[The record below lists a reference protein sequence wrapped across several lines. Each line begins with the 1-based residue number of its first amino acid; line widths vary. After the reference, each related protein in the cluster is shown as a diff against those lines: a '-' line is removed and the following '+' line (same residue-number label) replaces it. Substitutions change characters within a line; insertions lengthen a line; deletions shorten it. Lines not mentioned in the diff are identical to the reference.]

1 MLLFLNKS
9 IFLNFYFVASNIAAA
24 LIQEPFVQL
33 PMSRWFEFSI
43 ILFSLGLCGIFFNNH
58 NFLTVLLNIEVMLLG
73 AGLLYIGFSVF
84 FFEPK
89 GQMYALIILVLAA
102 AESCLG
108 LSLLVSLFRSRKSI
122 IQLELTHLS
131 G

>member
-1 MLLFLNKS
+1 MLLFFSKLIILDFES
-9 IFLNFYFVASNIAAA
+9 INHTVLKQISFL
-24 LIQEPFVQL
+24 FVQL
-33 PMSRWFEFSI
+33 PMCYWFEFSI
-43 ILFSLGLCGIFFNNH
+43 FLFSLGLCGIFFNNH

-73 AGLLYIGFSVF
+73 VGLLYIGFSVF

-108 LSLLVSLFRSRKSI
+108 LSLLVSLFRSRRSI
-122 IQLELTHLS
+122 TQLELTHLS
-131 G
+131 N

>member
-1 MLLFLNKS
+1 VFC
-9 IFLNFYFVASNIAAA
+9 
-24 LIQEPFVQL
+24 
-33 PMSRWFEFSI
+33 I

-73 AGLLYIGFSVF
+73 IGLLYIGFSVF

-89 GQMYALIILVLAA
+89 GQLYALIILVLAA

-108 LSLLVSLFRSRKSI
+108 LSLLVSLFRSRGSVI
-122 IQLELTHLS
+122 HFELTHLS
-131 G
+131 D